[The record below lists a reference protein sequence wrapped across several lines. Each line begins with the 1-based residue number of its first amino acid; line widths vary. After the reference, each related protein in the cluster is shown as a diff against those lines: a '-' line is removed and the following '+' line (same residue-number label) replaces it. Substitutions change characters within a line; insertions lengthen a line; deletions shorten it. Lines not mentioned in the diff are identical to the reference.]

1 MSSATHLAPQWDDFA
16 HIPSFSPVPNIHM
29 QLLAGEQLMMNRV
42 TIEPGGVVP
51 EHSHP
56 NEQCGFVLEG
66 TLILTLAGE
75 TRHLTRGACYV
86 VPANVSH
93 SGATDDGGCVVMDMF
108 APPRPDYVA
117 MQDEARAASD
127 RQ

>member
-1 MSSATHLAPQWDDFA
+1 MSSATFTAPQWGNFDN
-16 HIPSFSPVPNIHM
+16 IPSFSPVPHIHM
-29 QLLAGEQLMMNRV
+29 QLLSGEQVMMNRV
-42 TIEPGGVVP
+42 TIDPGGVVP

-75 TRHLTRGACYV
+75 TRHLGPGDCYV
-86 VPANVSH
+86 VPANVPH
-93 SGATDDGGCVVMDMF
+93 SGATDHRGCVVMDMF

-117 MQDEARAASD
+117 MQEAARAKAGG
-127 RQ
+127 